1 MNKTFDI
8 TAKFERVEVDSAT
21 VIRITWNTKA
31 DNMCEAISKARAYI
45 REAENFERA
54 SCIWM
59 GVEEVKDA

>member
-8 TAKFERVEVDSAT
+8 TAKFERVEVDCVT

-31 DNMCEAISKARAYI
+31 NDMCEAISKARAYI
-45 REAENFERA
+45 REAENFEHA

-59 GVEEVKDA
+59 SIEEVKDA